1 MTVSSKA
8 ALIKQFGALFYVC
21 FSFIFIKDDKPSLK
35 KILAATVGFL
45 GIFVLNITED
55 GFTVSLGDILILS
68 SSFCTVFSNVI
79 SKKVFKSVD
88 PIAATGISQF
98 FGGVVILV
106 IGALMGG
113 SFEFDFK
120 APWVMLYILAA
131 SVVSYCIWFGIL
143 KKGELSSLFIIK
155 FTEPIFAAI
164 FGAILLKE
172 DIWNIKYLLAFVLV
186 GMGIFISNVSCSKKA
201 QRSKAG

>member
-1 MTVSSKA
+1 
-8 ALIKQFGALFYVC
+8 
-21 FSFIFIKDDKPSLK
+21 
-35 KILAATVGFL
+35 
-45 GIFVLNITED
+45 
-55 GFTVSLGDILILS
+55 
-68 SSFCTVFSNVI
+68 
-79 SKKVFKSVD
+79 
-88 PIAATGISQF
+88 
-98 FGGVVILV
+98 
-106 IGALMGG
+106 MGG